1 MKLPKIY
8 WVNVF
13 DEMAYLLMHWALIM
27 SFALAAAI
35 TIGIVVAVVGALAS
49 MLA

>member
-13 DEMAYLLMHWALIM
+13 DEMAYIIIHCALIM
-27 SFALAAAI
+27 SFMIAGVITAGLAWAVIRALL
-35 TIGIVVAVVGALAS
+35 GALA
-49 MLA
+49 